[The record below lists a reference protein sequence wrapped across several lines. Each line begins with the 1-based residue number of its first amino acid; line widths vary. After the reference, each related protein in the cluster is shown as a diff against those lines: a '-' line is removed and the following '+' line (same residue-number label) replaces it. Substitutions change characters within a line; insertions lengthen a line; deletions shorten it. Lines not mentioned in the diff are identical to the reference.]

1 VRAKVS
7 DITSVERKLKSIL
20 LSFHRIVKKYIH
32 HSSTKKASL
41 GFMPTRNKDF
51 FVIYSTISH
60 QPASENPTAS
70 KKVNTPSVYVPTGMF
85 HHNKAMPYA
94 IATGV
99 GLGIAALGVGAYTVA
114 NVSHSSGRLQKWIQN
129 DLKTIAKH
137 MKMQEQGKALQI
149 QYRDLPDS
157 FKSLRTLKLNFN
169 RKVLE
174 DVEVTIKGKKLIEK
188 RVNVK
193 ELFGALSE
201 WLPFLGTLFNGFPLR
216 NRLQIIGY
224 ALSPTFW
231 MKDLFSKDGMWL
243 KKLLS
248 IAGTPAKKITQ
259 QLAEKTKGLRDMK
272 QVEKDIENLEK
283 KSTEAFKKAFAW
295 NKKDKRSRGLLIM
308 EGIASKFLSKILKPF
323 YTAMND
329 LQDNAPPLPLNVIV
343 KQMTPYFKKTYP
355 NLDMRLS
362 KFEIIN
368 VASVGHIVTHKD
380 LPNSAFKVI
389 RPIEDDNLLATGRA
403 IYGVLVTAGPE
414 LVQLALEN
422 ISSKEPERLKR
433 LVETKEFSTLS
444 YQFCLQFLNGLKK
457 EGDIPREVNASKA
470 FRTHYNGYHGLIVPE
485 IYGHYAKGGIGEG
498 GIIEMEFIKDSL
510 SMTDLE
516 ARSIDKKKAQHSQDF
531 NRIKAQAFY
540 AMIQRG
546 LIFSD
551 THIAHSDI
559 HGGQFRY
566 QEGSKK
572 IALLDFGA
580 YLRFSPD
587 SRQRIVDTL
596 LTAHLNKAYYLK
608 GQEPPKHRSV
618 IQVASK
624 LGAGWTDI
632 QNNHRVTEA
641 FSRIDDPLTFSAV
654 GLMNGLSGDG
664 VNNWSVGYDLKKL
677 DTFGTGVKKL
687 DVAALN
693 VLSPQQRQALQ
704 FISLDEFEA
713 DVDRLLAS
721 MLKQS
726 SLTFNADEQAKI
738 RYSLRNEFLTI
749 FKPYIRGAESLD
761 LATFE
766 VHHMSLRKAWMK
778 AHSS

>member
-1 VRAKVS
+1 
-7 DITSVERKLKSIL
+7 
-20 LSFHRIVKKYIH
+20 
-32 HSSTKKASL
+32 
-41 GFMPTRNKDF
+41 M
-51 FVIYSTISH
+51 IYSTISH
-60 QPASENPTAS
+60 QPANENPTAS

-169 RKVLE
+169 RKILE

-216 NRLQIIGY
+216 NRLQVIGY

-362 KFEIIN
+362 KFKIIN
-368 VASVGHIVTHKD
+368 VASVGHIVTHQD

-414 LVQLALEN
+414 LVQLAFEN
-422 ISSKEPERLKR
+422 IPLKEPERLKR

-444 YQFCLQFLNGLKK
+444 YQFCLQFLSGLKK
-457 EGDIPREVNASKA
+457 ESLIQREFDACKA
-470 FRTHYNGYHGLIVPE
+470 FRTHYHGHHGLIVPDVF
-485 IYGHYAKGGIGEG
+485 GCDVNN

-516 ARSIDKKKAQHSQDF
+516 ARSIDKTKSQHSQDF

-546 LIFSD
+546 LDFSES
-551 THIAHSDI
+551 HISHTDI

-587 SRQRIVDTL
+587 SRKRIVDTL

-608 GQEPPKHRSV
+608 GQNPPRNRSV
-618 IQVASK
+618 IQTASK
-624 LGAGWTDI
+624 LGTGLNEI
-632 QNNHRVTEA
+632 QNNHRLTEI
-641 FSRIDDPLTFSAV
+641 FSQLDSPLTFSAV

-664 VNNWSVGYDLKKL
+664 VNNWSVAYDLKKL
-677 DTFGTGVKKL
+677 DTFGKGVKNL
-687 DVAALN
+687 DETAMNALN
-693 VLSPQQRQALQ
+693 SQQRKALPFMSIQ
-704 FISLDEFEA
+704 TFES
-713 DVDRLLAS
+713 DIDRLVAS

-749 FKPYIRGAESLD
+749 FKPYIRGAETLD
-761 LATFE
+761 VATFE

>member
-1 VRAKVS
+1 
-7 DITSVERKLKSIL
+7 
-20 LSFHRIVKKYIH
+20 
-32 HSSTKKASL
+32 
-41 GFMPTRNKDF
+41 MPTRNKDF
-51 FVIYSTISH
+51 FVIYSTIY
-60 QPASENPTAS
+60 QKPASENPTAS
-70 KKVNTPSVYVPTGMF
+70 KKVNTPSVYVPEGMF
-85 HHNKAMPYA
+85 HHNKAMPYV

-99 GLGIAALGVGAYTVA
+99 GVGIAALGVGAYTVA

-157 FKSLRTLKLNFN
+157 FKSLRSLKLNFN
-169 RKVLE
+169 RKILE
-174 DVEVTIKGKKLIEK
+174 DVEVTVTIKGKKVKVLEK

-272 QVEKDIENLEK
+272 QVEKDVENLEK

-295 NKKDKRSRGLLIM
+295 NKKNGRIDASSNEEPSRVLLIM

-323 YTAMND
+323 YIAMND

-343 KQMTPYFKKTYP
+343 KQMTPYLKKTYP
-355 NLDMRLS
+355 NLDIRLN
-362 KFEIIN
+362 KFKIIN
-368 VASVGHIVTHKD
+368 VASVGHIVTHQD

-422 ISSKEPERLKR
+422 IPLKEPERLKR

-470 FRTHYNGYHGLIVPE
+470 FRTHYNGHHGLIVPK

-516 ARSIDKKKAQHSQDF
+516 ARNSQDF

-546 LIFSD
+546 LDFSES
-551 THIAHSDI
+551 HISHTDI

-587 SRQRIVDTL
+587 ARQRIVDTL

-618 IQVASK
+618 IQMASK
-624 LGAGWTDI
+624 LGTGWTDI
-632 QNNHRVTEA
+632 QDNHRLTEA
-641 FSRIDDPLTFSAV
+641 FSRLDNPLTFSAV
-654 GLMNGLSGDG
+654 GLIKGLSGDG
-664 VNNWSVGYDLKKL
+664 VNNWSVWYDLKKL

-693 VLSPQQRQALQ
+693 ALSPQQRQALQ
-704 FISLDEFEA
+704 FMSIQTFES
-713 DVDRLLAS
+713 DIDRLMAS

-726 SLTFNADEQAKI
+726 HLKFNADEQAKI

-749 FKPYIRGAESLD
+749 FKPYIRGGEFLD
-761 LATFE
+761 VATFE
-766 VHHMSLRKAWMK
+766 VHHMSLRKAWMQK
-778 AHSS
+778 HSS